1 MAVNVLAFADEN
13 EGFSMRRKGEYVS
26 IIYII
31 DIKIAAVLMGR
42 AYSTRLTILVRK
54 TDGDMVAT

>member
-1 MAVNVLAFADEN
+1 MAVNVLAFVDEN
-13 EGFSMRRKGEYVS
+13 EGFSMRLKGEYVS
-26 IIYII
+26 II

-54 TDGDMVAT
+54 TDGDMMATAG